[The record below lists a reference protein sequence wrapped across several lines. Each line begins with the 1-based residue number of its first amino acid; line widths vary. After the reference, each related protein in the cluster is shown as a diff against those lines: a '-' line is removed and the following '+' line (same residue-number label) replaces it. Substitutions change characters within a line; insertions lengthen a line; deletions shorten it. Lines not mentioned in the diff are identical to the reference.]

1 MASIRAGR
9 GGTLHLI
16 SKAPSLIIPPSTH
29 STPPLD
35 AEDNRPYM
43 PRKMIRLL
51 LTFLALVSGFV
62 AEGSPAQ
69 ARVFACARAEVGAVQ
84 VASGA
89 ETLAVARA
97 QVGGFALRV
106 QPVSPRAMT
115 RQPALTAQVS
125 RITAVRVGIDRAL
138 A

>member
-1 MASIRAGR
+1 
-9 GGTLHLI
+9 
-16 SKAPSLIIPPSTH
+16 
-29 STPPLD
+29 
-35 AEDNRPYM
+35 M

-69 ARVFACARAEVGAVQ
+69 ARLFAGARAEVGAVQ

-89 ETLAVARA
+89 ESLAVARSQRA
-97 QVGGFALRV
+97 HFTLQTLI
-106 QPVSPRAMT
+106 VSPGFST
-115 RQPALTAQVS
+115 LQPRLTAQVAH
-125 RITAVRVGIDRAL
+125 IAPVHIGIDRAR